1 MRTAFA
7 VGDFI
12 RRCGDNFP
20 KGEGREHSPPSLP
33 LWGRWLSEAR
43 SDEVGPAAREV
54 KYGNVQPEGVK
65 GAIGKPPCRL
75 RSGEIPLHNRLLP
88 PIQWG
93 QTRILEEEQAMQTGK
108 RLWAL
113 TCCMLMIFLPAA
125 QAAQPL
131 ESGTPMTLTTPS
143 AILAETATGTVIF
156 EKNADER
163 REVASI
169 TKLMTALLVLEALD
183 RDEIALTD
191 SVQISPRAAAMKG
204 SQALLDAN
212 AVYPLEDLLRT
223 TIMASANDSA
233 VALSEYI
240 AGSEENFVDRMN
252 RRAAELGM
260 TNTNYVNCTGYPQSG
275 QYTTA
280 RDVCRL
286 CCEIAKHPR
295 YNQYASVWI
304 DKLTHPGG
312 RVTDLTNTNRL
323 VRFYKGCDGY
333 KTGSTDAAKY
343 CLAATA
349 EKNGMR
355 LVAIV
360 LGTPVSQTRFN
371 EARQMLDYGFAT
383 YRRVVIAN
391 KGDLLGQNVEVR
403 GGSAESVPL
412 ALGSGLSM
420 LLKNGQQSGLSLSV
434 QLPESVDAPI
444 AQGDVIGLV
453 DVLLDGQVIAK
464 LNCVAAEDVP
474 RPGFI
479 EGLLRILRNWR

>member
-1 MRTAFA
+1 
-7 VGDFI
+7 
-12 RRCGDNFP
+12 
-20 KGEGREHSPPSLP
+20 
-33 LWGRWLSEAR
+33 
-43 SDEVGPAAREV
+43 
-54 KYGNVQPEGVK
+54 
-65 GAIGKPPCRL
+65 
-75 RSGEIPLHNRLLP
+75 
-88 PIQWG
+88 
-93 QTRILEEEQAMQTGK
+93 MQTGK

-113 TCCMLMIFLPAA
+113 TCCMLMIFLPTA

-233 VALSEYI
+233 VALSEYV

-323 VRFYKGCDGY
+323 VRFYE
-333 KTGSTDAAKY
+333 
-343 CLAATA
+343 ATA

-403 GGSAESVPL
+403 GGSAERVPL

-464 LNCVAAEDVP
+464 LNCVAAQDVP

>member
-1 MRTAFA
+1 MSRHYSSRSYGGYGSSRRRTGADRF
-7 VGDFI
+7 GILTFFLLLI
-12 RRCGDNFP
+12 SSGF
-20 KGEGREHSPPSLP
+20 L
-33 LWGRWLSEAR
+33 
-43 SDEVGPAAREV
+43 AAR
-54 KYGNVQPEGVK
+54 
-65 GAIGKPPCRL
+65 L
-75 RSGEIPLHNRLLP
+75 
-88 PIQWG
+88 
-93 QTRILEEEQAMQTGK
+93 
-108 RLWAL
+108 
-113 TCCMLMIFLPAA
+113 
-125 QAAQPL
+125 
-131 ESGTPMTLTTPS
+131 LTTGVLTQKLTLLL
-143 AILAETATGTVIF
+143 LAVLAGLFVLCLLAVFHVVHYGVVTAV
-156 EKNADER
+156 
-163 REVASI
+163 VV
-169 TKLMTALLVLEALD
+169 TALLVLEALD

-204 SQALLDAN
+204 SQALLDAS

-304 DKLTHPGG
+304 DKLTHPSG

-323 VRFYKGCDGY
+323 VRFYEGCDGY

-444 AQGDVIGLV
+444 AQGDIIGLV

>member
-1 MRTAFA
+1 
-7 VGDFI
+7 
-12 RRCGDNFP
+12 
-20 KGEGREHSPPSLP
+20 
-33 LWGRWLSEAR
+33 
-43 SDEVGPAAREV
+43 
-54 KYGNVQPEGVK
+54 
-65 GAIGKPPCRL
+65 
-75 RSGEIPLHNRLLP
+75 
-88 PIQWG
+88 
-93 QTRILEEEQAMQTGK
+93 MQTGK

-113 TCCMLMIFLPAA
+113 TCCMLMIFLPTA

-183 RDEIALTD
+183 REEIALTD

-204 SQALLDAN
+204 SQALLDAS
-212 AVYPLEDLLRT
+212 AVYPLEDLLCT

-323 VRFYKGCDGY
+323 VRFYEGCDGY

-391 KGDLLGQNVEVR
+391 KGDLLGQNV
-403 GGSAESVPL
+403 
-412 ALGSGLSM
+412 
-420 LLKNGQQSGLSLSV
+420 
-434 QLPESVDAPI
+434 
-444 AQGDVIGLV
+444 
-453 DVLLDGQVIAK
+453 
-464 LNCVAAEDVP
+464 
-474 RPGFI
+474 
-479 EGLLRILRNWR
+479 